1 MEKEGIINEELEDKK
16 SPFVYIMSVFLI
28 LLMVL
33 WIVPHY
39 GVKLDPSP
47 KTIPKIEDV
56 VTEVQLKD
64 INNHLISRDEF
75 RRFIYPNDP
84 FVKQTASKIVSLA
97 CLDSSKVCHAKAIFY
112 FVRDNLMYVGDPPD
126 EYIETLE
133 EALLTGTSD
142 CDGHA
147 VALASLMEA
156 VGINSELVFIPGHVF
171 VRIMVPGARNAYKL
185 DDWIYLEPTCKTCEF
200 GQIPYQNVEK
210 EKQILKV

>member
-1 MEKEGIINEELEDKK
+1 MDKEEVDEVLEDKK
-16 SPFVYIMSVFLI
+16 SPLVYITSVFLI

-39 GVKLDPSP
+39 GIKLDPSP
-47 KTIPKIEDV
+47 KTIPQIKDV
-56 VTEVQLKD
+56 VIQVQLKD
-64 INNHLISRDEF
+64 INNHIVSREEF

-97 CLDSSKVCHAKAIFY
+97 WVDSSKVCHAKAIFY
-112 FVRDNLMYVGDPPD
+112 FVRDNFMYVGDPPD

-147 VALASLMEA
+147 VALASLLEA
-156 VGINSELVFIPGHVF
+156 VGINSQLVFIPGHVF
-171 VRIMVPGARNAYKL
+171 VRVKLDDALQSYKI

-200 GQIPYQNVEK
+200 GRIPYQNVEK
-210 EKQILKV
+210 DKQILEV